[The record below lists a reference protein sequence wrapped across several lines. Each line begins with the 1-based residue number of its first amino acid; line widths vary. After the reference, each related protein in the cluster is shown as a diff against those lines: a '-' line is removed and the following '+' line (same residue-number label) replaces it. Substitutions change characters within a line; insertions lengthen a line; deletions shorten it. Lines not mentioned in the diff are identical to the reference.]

1 MKRSFISLGA
11 ALVLFTAAFV
21 GIASAQTT
29 PPATAT
35 STTTTTS
42 TNTTTTDATRPYLA
56 QSQAAP
62 KPKPKTPF
70 LVIHVG
76 GMSTWNIGSSDL
88 AQPSVYCATTQDC
101 GATGQYQFADPVVH
115 FDYGVQIN
123 LAKHFWLSY
132 SHNYID
138 QNIGRVAIPSKV
150 CSSLPCTAAKEFTI
164 PYTYQKLNDDRVD
177 DASLNYLLGAVTVS
191 GGWHQRTRMCCG
203 NPTPSDAANQVYWH
217 DVYFQLAAR
226 AGPNSKYFGRLAGL
240 TIQEEYIAHNTN
252 AVFSATSNTGAKTAF
267 TSFGSL
273 YHTTFTPNLTYPIG
287 DPRSSTFAVFAQYL
301 NNFDYFMNAPI
312 PYLYNEVD
320 FGIIKKWP
328 PMFTLVV
335 TESNLYQ
342 HHSQY
347 PYTGQDTINRNKLIM
362 VLDMALPIQ

>member
-1 MKRSFISLGA
+1 
-11 ALVLFTAAFV
+11 
-21 GIASAQTT
+21 
-29 PPATAT
+29 
-35 STTTTTS
+35 
-42 TNTTTTDATRPYLA
+42 
-56 QSQAAP
+56 
-62 KPKPKTPF
+62 
-70 LVIHVG
+70 
-76 GMSTWNIGSSDL
+76 MSTWNSGSSDL
-88 AQPSVYCATTQDC
+88 ALPSVYCATTQDC
-101 GATGQYQFADPVVH
+101 GATGQYQFADPIVH

-123 LAKHFWLSY
+123 LIKHLCLSY

-138 QNIGRVAIPSKV
+138 QNIKRVAVPEG
-150 CSSLPCTAAKEFTI
+150 LQELALHRRQEFTI

-177 DASLNYLLGAVTVS
+177 DASLNYLSGAVTIS
-191 GGWHQRTRMCCG
+191 GGWHQRRRMCCG

-252 AVFSATSNTGAKTAF
+252 SVFSATSNTGAKKRSRALAACTTRCSRR
-267 TSFGSL
+267 TS
-273 YHTTFTPNLTYPIG
+273 PI
-287 DPRSSTFAVFAQYL
+287 RSVIRESSTFAVFAQYL

-328 PMFTLVV
+328 PMFTLTV
-335 TESNLYQ
+335 TDSNLYQ

-362 VLDMALPIQ
+362 VLDVGTPDSVTAPATSKKRPGVTTGPFL